1 MIAVEGIS
9 MAEQQKPAMRF
20 DAMQGLIRH
29 TGGRG
34 IMLNG
39 VNVEVPAGGFAFVGI
54 ELVIVGNMMMPKV
67 RELKG
72 PMAERYG
79 AMRFGEEQLQHVI
92 EQSAMVG
99 GMDVPFVFSFDRPR
113 PKTSVN

>member
-1 MIAVEGIS
+1 

-39 VNVEVPAGGFAFVGI
+39 VNVEVPEECFAFVGI
-54 ELVIVGNMMMPKV
+54 ELVIFRNMMMPKI
-67 RELKG
+67 RELQG
-72 PMAERYG
+72 PMAQRYS
-79 AMRFGEEQLQHVI
+79 AMHFGEEHLQHVI
-92 EQSAMVG
+92 QQSAMVG